1 MKSKIVNM
9 KNDKNNEENYST
21 MISKLI
27 EPFVDEFPE
36 EMSYNEIIQ
45 FACYAWNMAC
55 MSRNLPDEETTKM
68 FSSFEVPD
76 EYLIL
81 LNKMIEMKKEE
92 FPDYKYLIDDF
103 NIEEKDG
110 EMILSVYTM
119 AEDDY
124 FDKRM
129 FDSLSSYIN
138 DDEFGLDESDY
149 YPGYIDRVSLFV
161 KAKQP
166 FLEWRN
172 EVYVNE
178 FVYRDYEPTVY
189 LISDD
194 NSDIEK
200 WLKKN
205 YNEIFMRELDSWNE
219 NEKTWPQ
226 KRSFK
231 MFKQWFSIDFG
242 TMVYDLEEEPVIK
255 GVLII

>member
-21 MISKLI
+21 MLSKLI
-27 EPFVDEFPE
+27 EPFVDEFPA
-36 EMSYNEIIQ
+36 EMNYNEIIQ
-45 FACYAWNMAC
+45 FACNAWNMAC
-55 MSRNLPDEETTKM
+55 IGQNVNDEILNIVFNSEKISEIYNDIMKKM
-68 FSSFEVPD
+68 FE
-76 EYLIL
+76 I
-81 LNKMIEMKKEE
+81 KKEK
-92 FPDYKYLIDDF
+92 FSDYNDLINDF
-103 NIEEKDG
+103 DIEEKDG
-110 EMILSVYTM
+110 EIFLSVYTM
-119 AEDDY
+119 NKDDY
-124 FDKRM
+124 FDEEM
-129 FDSLSSYIN
+129 YDSFDQDLF
-138 DDEFGLDESDY
+138 DEEFGFDESDY

-166 FLEWRN
+166 FLEWRDKVYAN
-172 EVYVNE
+172 EY
-178 FVYRDYEPTVY
+178 VYRDYEPTVY

-205 YNEIFMRELDSWNE
+205 YNEIFMRELERWNE

-255 GVLII
+255 GVLIM